1 MILNSKNLGQD
12 NHPKQSISIDVN
24 VNAIETMLI
33 NGIDQIS
40 NYQKKNPDI
49 YTILINM
56 KKYLLIIKKT
66 I

>member
-1 MILNSKNLGQD
+1 MSLNSKNLGQD

-40 NYQKKNPDI
+40 NYQKK
-49 YTILINM
+49 ILIFTVTKLFQTYR
-56 KKYLLIIKKT
+56 KKKINL
-66 I
+66 

>member
-1 MILNSKNLGQD
+1 MSLNSKNLGQD

-40 NYQKKNPDI
+40 NYQKK
-49 YTILINM
+49 ILIFTVTKLFQTYR
-56 KKYLLIIKKT
+56 KKKN
-66 I
+66 

>member
-1 MILNSKNLGQD
+1 MSLNSKNLGQD

-49 YTILINM
+49 YGDEIISNLQKK
-56 KKYLLIIKKT
+56 KKYVE
-66 I
+66 